1 MGGAAAAG
9 SVMEGRPPGLRSR
22 AVSGVADSWE
32 ARLVDRVVAG
42 DDSAL
47 AAMYDQFGALVF
59 GVAVRLV
66 GAAHAADIC
75 QEVFLAV
82 WDHPERFDPAR
93 GSLRAFLVTIGRR
106 RCIDHLR
113 RHGRRASTE
122 DRAHSALPATA
133 PNVDEAAIAMIAG
146 QRVRDALEHLPEPQ
160 RRAILLAY
168 FEGLTF
174 REVAVATDTSEGTAK
189 SRIRLGLRRLAV
201 ELRRSEE
208 VEQA

>member
-1 MGGAAAAG
+1 M
-9 SVMEGRPPGLRSR
+9 VRHPPGLRSR
-22 AVSGVADSWE
+22 EVSDADNSWE
-32 ARLVDRVVAG
+32 RSLVARVVAG

-47 AAMYDQFGALVF
+47 ATLYDQFGSVVY
-59 GVAVRLV
+59 GVAARLV

-93 GSLRAFLVTIGRR
+93 GSLRALLVTIGRR

-122 DRAHSALPATA
+122 ERARSALPTWV
-133 PNVDEAAIAMIAG
+133 PNVDEVAIAMIAG
-146 QRVRDALEHLPEPQ
+146 ERVRAALDELPEPQ
-160 RRAILLAY
+160 RRAIELAY

-174 REVAVATDTSEGTAK
+174 RQVAVATDTSEGTAK
-189 SRIRLGLRRLAV
+189 SRIRLGLQRLAA
-201 ELRRSEE
+201 ELRRTEE
-208 VEQA
+208 VGRP